1 MKLSKSQLNLITKEN
16 TMEQDDTLTE
26 ILDEMESLEFD
37 SEELEMLNSIED

>member
-1 MKLSKSQLNLITKEN
+1 
-16 TMEQDDTLTE
+16 MEQDDTLTE